1 MVIVGVVEVDVE
13 VGADGET
20 EAGQSLVEGNTLAKA
35 STGRQRLLTR
45 QIRTRGGGGGGTG
58 VFVVRLCSARQR
70 TERIIAC

>member
-45 QIRTRGGGGGGTG
+45 QIRTRGGGGGTG